1 MGEQPPAD
9 DALAKMTGVYSVS
22 EDGGA
27 DQYIGDQ
34 AYQMYKELLGI
45 VRGGP
50 EEDDQSADASETTA
64 ADEAFTEEESKE
76 EPSSA

>member
-1 MGEQPPAD
+1 MGDQPQGD

-22 EDGGA
+22 DNGGA
-27 DQYIGDQ
+27 DEYIGDQ

-64 ADEAFTEEESKE
+64 ADEAITEEEEKE
-76 EPSSA
+76 E